1 MSNQT
6 IKELKVMSSFS
17 TTDYRKERLFG
28 EACNQYLEKH
38 GIPRERFLSQQK
50 KEYIPN
56 VGEVTI
62 ESEPMFE
69 VIGNPWDNPE
79 LLKEVE

>member
-1 MSNQT
+1 MSNWT
-6 IKELKVMSSFS
+6 IKELKAMSSFS

-50 KEYIPN
+50 KRIY
-56 VGEVTI
+56 T
-62 ESEPMFE
+62 
-69 VIGNPWDNPE
+69 
-79 LLKEVE
+79 

>member
-1 MSNQT
+1 
-6 IKELKVMSSFS
+6 
-17 TTDYRKERLFG
+17 
-28 EACNQYLEKH
+28 
-38 GIPRERFLSQQK
+38 
-50 KEYIPN
+50 